1 MPEKKAVAKSPGR
14 QVDKAGKAG
23 KPAEGG
29 KLRVKQVR
37 SKSGRPAVHKRTL
50 VALGL
55 HHHQHEIT
63 ITDSPS
69 IRGMLH
75 QVRHLVE
82 VAPAGEK

>member
-1 MPEKKAVAKSPGR
+1 MPNSKVAKGAKGAKGT
-14 QVDKAGKAG
+14 QA
-23 KPAEGG
+23 GG

-37 SKSGRPAVHKRTL
+37 SKSGRPALHKRTL
-50 VALGL
+50 IALGL
-55 HHHQHEIT
+55 RYHQQVIEIN
-63 ITDSPS
+63 DSPA